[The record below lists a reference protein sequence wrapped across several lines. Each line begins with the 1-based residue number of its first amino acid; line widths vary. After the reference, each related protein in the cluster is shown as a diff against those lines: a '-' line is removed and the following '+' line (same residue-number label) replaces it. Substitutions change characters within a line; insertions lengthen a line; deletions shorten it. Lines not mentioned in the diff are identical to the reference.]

1 MIVKKDMSSQYG
13 DHCDDD
19 VEELT
24 EEEVESIFVELV
36 VNMFYKEM
44 KKFDK
49 LLLMIIHHPLLVTL
63 HQELHETPLQW

>member
-1 MIVKKDMSSQYG
+1 MSSKYG
-13 DHCDDD
+13 DHCDND

-36 VNMFYKEM
+36 VNMFHEQM

-49 LLLMIIHHPLLVTL
+49 LLLMIIHDPLLVTFDK
-63 HQELHETPLQW
+63 ELHETPLQ